1 MATVPSGAMIR
12 VVTTCA
18 LDMTACSMATGA
30 PSRTARRS
38 CTGTNRSLS
47 PFRSPSMGE
56 RSRQM
61 HKMIATTVS
70 DNAVPNA
77 APVTPRSAPGSVNAP
92 SCRVGKI
99 SRELNTTSSP
109 HMSTSSMLGVRI
121 FPPAC
126 SRPTASRFSCTKGSD
141 SAKIRKY
148 EDAPGQIELSAWSQ
162 WGSPLAMAPPTAAIS
177 SPKANPAHSPCF
189 TRFRASFSSPAPMRC
204 ATMTENP
211 TTNALHSPPNSHVLE
226 ATSPM
231 AAEAS
236 RPSCPTMAAS
246 MYCMTIDEI
255 CAKIAGKLSCNVS
268 AVCCRRASGRPS
280 RNSRRR
286 SCFAMCFLP
295 LPRVCSPIIQTP
307 PHRVK
312 RDVSRAIQRF
322 VWDFY
327 FQAQFRP
334 SDFFQLLCGISSE

>member
-1 MATVPSGAMIR
+1 
-12 VVTTCA
+12 
-18 LDMTACSMATGA
+18 
-30 PSRTARRS
+30 
-38 CTGTNRSLS
+38 
-47 PFRSPSMGE
+47 
-56 RSRQM
+56 
-61 HKMIATTVS
+61 
-70 DNAVPNA
+70 
-77 APVTPRSAPGSVNAP
+77 
-92 SCRVGKI
+92 
-99 SRELNTTSSP
+99 
-109 HMSTSSMLGVRI
+109 
-121 FPPAC
+121 
-126 SRPTASRFSCTKGSD
+126 
-141 SAKIRKY
+141 
-148 EDAPGQIELSAWSQ
+148 
-162 WGSPLAMAPPTAAIS
+162 MAPPTAAIS

-295 LPRVCSPIIQTP
+295 LPCVCSPYYTDPAPQGQAGCFLGYPKFCVGFLFSSPISTGP
-307 PHRVK
+307 VK
-312 RDVSRAIQRF
+312 IYAQN
-322 VWDFY
+322 Y
-327 FQAQFRP
+327 LQAP
-334 SDFFQLLCGISSE
+334 AE